1 MRHWHV
7 VAVAT
12 FQSTLPVWGATIP
25 IPGRRDIVIIS
36 IHAPRVGSDSKDA
49 QILRC
54 IFGKGVEYLLLCGR
68 NAGIPIKRQRC
79 KTGFLMEI

>member
-1 MRHWHV
+1 M
-7 VAVAT
+7 
-12 FQSTLPVWGATIP
+12 LLVWGATRLF
-25 IPGRRDIVIIS
+25 GFYHKMSKIS
-36 IHAPRVGSDSKDA
+36 IHAPRVGSDSKDT

-79 KTGFLMEI
+79 ETGF